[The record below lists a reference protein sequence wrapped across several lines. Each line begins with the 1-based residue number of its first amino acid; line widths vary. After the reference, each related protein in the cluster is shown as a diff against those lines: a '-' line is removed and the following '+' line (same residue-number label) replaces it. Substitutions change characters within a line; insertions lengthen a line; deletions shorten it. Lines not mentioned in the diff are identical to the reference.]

1 VDERRFM
8 KKLRDLQGNA
18 PLEAFAMKLG
28 IDPSYLS
35 RLYRGKRSPGARV
48 IEGAL
53 RAFPRVSLREWGLRS
68 PDDVPPRAKRPVR

>member
-1 VDERRFM
+1 VDKRRFL
-8 KKLRDLQGNA
+8 KKLRDLQGNT

-35 RLYRGKRSPGARV
+35 RLNRGQRSPGARV

-53 RAFPRVSLREWGLRS
+53 RAFPRVSLKEWGLRA
-68 PDDVPPRAKRPVR
+68 PDDVLPPRRKG

>member
-1 VDERRFM
+1 MDERRFLQ
-8 KKLRDLQGNA
+8 KLRELQGTA
-18 PLEAFAMKLG
+18 PQEAFAMKLG

-53 RAFPRVSLREWGLRS
+53 RAFPRVSLRDWGLRA
-68 PDDVPPRAKRPVR
+68 PDDVLPPRRKG

>member
-1 VDERRFM
+1 MDERRFL

-53 RAFPRVSLREWGLRS
+53 RAFPRVSLKDWGLRA
-68 PDDVPPRAKRPVR
+68 PDDVPRR